1 MMRRARTLVLLPGLA
16 VLLFCRVA
24 AAQPRLV
31 PPTPADLQA
40 MGQLLD
46 RGLVSLIESNSRG
59 WLKQVTIATRVAAP
73 PETVFRV
80 IADVERYPD
89 FLHNF
94 SRIDVVSRQPQAI
107 GYEWDWRGVL
117 FDFHG
122 ANSMI
127 LYPPRRVDVTTVGG
141 DLGRSRF
148 LVDLRPGP
156 TPGTTVLS
164 TTLYSD
170 PREANWVARQ
180 LVAANPSMLH
190 AMNLSVGI
198 VFTMGIKRRAETPDG
213 RGDVP
218 APGRGGGQPTSFATL
233 DAARL
238 APLLERGELA
248 LVEINPRGGTRQAT
262 VFARVDATADRL
274 REVVL
279 DPARYPSFISAVES
293 CDVVS
298 QQGGVTTYDME
309 LDFPIF
315 DLESRMEMSR
325 DAAGAVRVSAREGA
339 LSGGR
344 WTWEFPALAH
354 GSVAVY
360 GGYNDMRRSGWL
372 MRRLVALEPYFDHAL
387 NVSSKLV
394 MLRAVKRRAEA
405 GTTTGRR

>member
-1 MMRRARTLVLLPGLA
+1 MRRVRASLLILF
-16 VLLFCRVA
+16 LLLCAPRVVS
-24 AAQPRLV
+24 AQPRLV
-31 PPTPADLQA
+31 PPTPADLAA
-40 MGQLLD
+40 MTQLLD
-46 RGLVSLIESNSRG
+46 RGLVSLIESDARG

-80 IADVERYPD
+80 IAGVEQYPQ

-94 SRIDVVSRQPQAI
+94 SRIDVVSRQNGAI
-107 GYEWDWRGVL
+107 GYEWDWRGVV

-122 ANSMI
+122 ANSMV
-127 LYPPRRVDVTTVGG
+127 LFPPRRVDVTTVSG

-156 TPGTTVLS
+156 TPGTTLLA

-180 LVAANPSMLH
+180 LITANPSMLH

-198 VFTMGIKRRAETPDG
+198 VFTMGIKRRAETPNG
-213 RGDVP
+213 AGDVP
-218 APGRGGGQPTSFATL
+218 APGRGGGAASSFANL
-233 DAARL
+233 DTARL
-238 APLLERGELA
+238 APLLQRGELA
-248 LVEINPRGGTRQAT
+248 LVEMNARAGVRQAT
-262 VFARVDATADRL
+262 VFGRVEASADRL
-274 REVVL
+274 RQVVE
-279 DPARYPSFISAVES
+279 DPAHYPSFISTVES
-293 CDVVS
+293 CDIVS
-298 QQGGVTTYDME
+298 REGGVTTYDME

-325 DAAGAVRVSAREGA
+325 DAAGTVRVAGREGDMQ
-339 LSGGR
+339 GGR
-344 WTWEFPALAH
+344 WTWDFPALGT
-354 GSVAVY
+354 GSVAVH

-394 MLRAVKRRAEA
+394 MLRAVKRRAEHH
-405 GTTTGRR
+405 

>member
-1 MMRRARTLVLLPGLA
+1 MRRAGSFVLAGLSVLLLPA
-16 VLLFCRVA
+16 VA
-24 AAQPRLV
+24 SAQPRLV
-31 PPTPADLQA
+31 PPSPADLQA
-40 MGQLLD
+40 MSQLLD
-46 RGLVSLIESNSRG
+46 RGLVSLIESDARG

-80 IADVERYPD
+80 IADVERYPE

-122 ANSMI
+122 ANSMV
-127 LYPPRRVDVTTVGG
+127 LYPPRRVDVNTVGG

-156 TPGTTVLS
+156 TPGTTVVA

-170 PREANWVARQ
+170 PRQANWVARQ
-180 LVAANPSMLH
+180 LIAANPSMLH

-198 VFTMGIKRRAETPDG
+198 VFTMGIKRRAETPAG
-213 RGDVP
+213 RGEVAP
-218 APGRGGGQPTSFATL
+218 PGRGGGQPSSFASL
-233 DAARL
+233 DTARL
-238 APLLERGELA
+238 EPLLRRGELA
-248 LVEINPRGGTRQAT
+248 LVETNTRGGTRQAT
-262 VFARVDATADRL
+262 VFARVEATADRL
-274 REVVL
+274 REVVE
-279 DPARYPSFISAVES
+279 DPARYPAFISAVES

-298 QQGGVTTYDME
+298 REGGVTTYDME

-325 DAAGAVRVSAREGA
+325 DAAGVVRVAAREGA

-344 WTWEFPALAH
+344 WTWEFPALA
-354 GSVAVY
+354 GSSVAVY

-405 GTTTGRR
+405 GTATGRR